1 MRNLKGILFFLAK
14 QFFLFSLFAIF
25 FVLYSCKNIN
35 SPDQKQY
42 ESLLLNLKY
51 KSYKTLSENTIPP
64 IILLFNSTN
73 HIDDPLVSEEVLRLL
88 LGYSWVVSGKPDYAI
103 AENNII
109 QDMSTED
116 KDIKILGHSLA
127 AIAMFEKGWKTL
139 ATDESEKANKLLK
152 KEPKPMDAQ
161 LKIMTF
167 HMIMGTLC
175 VYEENYQT
183 ARFHFAWFNII
194 SKIEWP
200 YLLVDAMTD
209 IKESNLKQGMKKIK
223 TLFNQPHLPEAV
235 YKPIS
240 ETFAKAENTKGT
252 VDAKLFWTNTNSFA
266 LYNEIKDADIP
277 GVNKIM
283 ELLGKIREKLK
294 ID

>member
-1 MRNLKGILFFLAK
+1 LQKREVILFSLTKQIFLLGVFILFFIIL
-14 QFFLFSLFAIF
+14 
-25 FVLYSCKNIN
+25 SCKNIN
-35 SPDQKQY
+35 NPDQTLY
-42 ESLLLNLKY
+42 ENLLKNLKY
-51 KSYKTLSENTIPP
+51 ISYKTLSENTIPP
-64 IILLFNSTN
+64 LVLLFNTTN
-73 HIDDPLVSEEVLRLL
+73 HVDEPMVSEGVLRLL
-88 LGYSWVVSGKPDYAI
+88 LGYSWVVSGKADYAI

-109 QDMSTED
+109 QDMSTDD

-139 ATDESEKANKLLK
+139 AADESEKANKLLN

-167 HMIMGTLC
+167 HLIMGSLC
-175 VYEENYQT
+175 IYEENYQT

-200 YLLVDAMTD
+200 YLIVDAMTD
-209 IKESNLKQGMKKIK
+209 LKENNNKQGMKKIK
-223 TLFNQPHLPEAV
+223 TLLDQKHLPDSII
-235 YKPIS
+235 KSIS
-240 ETFAKAENTKGT
+240 DNYTKAENAKGT
-252 VDAKLFWTNTNSFA
+252 IDEKLFWTNTNSVA

-277 GVNKIM
+277 NVDKIM